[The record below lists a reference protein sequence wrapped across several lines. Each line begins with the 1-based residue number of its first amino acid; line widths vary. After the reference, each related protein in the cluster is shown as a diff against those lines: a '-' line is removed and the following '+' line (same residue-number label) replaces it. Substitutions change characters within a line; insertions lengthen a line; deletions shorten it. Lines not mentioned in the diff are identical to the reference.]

1 MVSPKSIRQRKR
13 YAEDPEYRE
22 RKLARDR
29 RYLAAHKDEINQR
42 RRERLRTDHEY
53 WERQRNF
60 RRYGVAPADYH
71 RLLATQGGLCAIC
84 KKKPDRPLGVD
95 HCHPTRQIRS
105 LLCIKCNAG
114 LGQYDEDIVLLLGAI
129 AYLEAWRRRI
139 DELADVAVTAAEV
152 AEKLRQ
158 QLELALRAAFSLRA
172 ASGDAKVRRVGGTR
186 HGSAAKTRRGRRDP
200 PARDAGRESAGRAGP
215 FRRTK
220 SRTKSGVRR
229 ADEKARRGGLSK
241 AGRRQAKKSHPIL
254 RKLRR

>member
-1 MVSPKSIRQRKR
+1 MVSPKSIRHRKR

-71 RLLATQGGLCAIC
+71 RLLARQGGLCSIC

-95 HCHPTRQIRS
+95 HCHPTRQIRA

-114 LGQYDEDIVLLLGAI
+114 LGQYDEDTALLLAAI
-129 AYLEAWRRRI
+129 AYLEAWRRGI
-139 DELADVAVTAAEV
+139 DELADVTVTAAEV

-172 ASGDAKVRRVGGTR
+172 ASGDTKVSRVGGVQ
-186 HGSAAKTRRGRRDP
+186 HGRTSPRRGRRDP

-215 FRRTK
+215 FPRTK

-241 AGRRQAKKSHPIL
+241 AARRQAKKSHPIL

>member
-1 MVSPKSIRQRKR
+1 MVSPKSIRHRKR

-42 RRERLRTDHEY
+42 RRERLCTGHEY

-71 RLLATQGGLCAIC
+71 RLLARQGGLCSIC

-95 HCHPTRQIRS
+95 HCHPTRQIRA

-114 LGQYDEDIVLLLGAI
+114 LGQYDEDTALLLAAI
-129 AYLEAWRRRI
+129 AYLEAWRRGI
-139 DELADVAVTAAEV
+139 DELADVTVTAAEV

-172 ASGDAKVRRVGGTR
+172 ASGDTKVSSVGGAR
-186 HGSAAKTRRGRRDP
+186 HGSAAKTRRGRREP
-200 PARDAGRESAGRAGP
+200 PARDAGRESAGRARP
-215 FRRTK
+215 FP
-220 SRTKSGVRR
+220 RTKSGVRR
-229 ADEKARRGGLSK
+229 ADEKARRGGFSK
-241 AGRRQAKKSHPIL
+241 AGRRQAKKSHPIP